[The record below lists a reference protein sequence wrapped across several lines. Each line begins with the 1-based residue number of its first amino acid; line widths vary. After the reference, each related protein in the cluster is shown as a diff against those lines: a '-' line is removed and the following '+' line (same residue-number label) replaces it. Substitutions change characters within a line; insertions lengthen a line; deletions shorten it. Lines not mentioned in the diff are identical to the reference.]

1 MKVRTWWGMRS
12 LIAVLRSIMNVEKA
26 AYTSNH
32 DEAER
37 KLVKGEE
44 KLPKEVLM
52 VELNVL
58 WFMLIHSGSYIE
70 PPYIKGESDTL
81 VFLLIKSFRVSLSR
95 DTQVLY
101 LKESLRIFY
110 FFILRITK
118 NFLFIYSKTHLI
130 KHSPVYS
137 YFLVSQENLKETFHI
152 IKL

>member
-1 MKVRTWWGMRS
+1 MRS

-58 WFMLIHSGSYIE
+58 WFMLIHSGS
-70 PPYIKGESDTL
+70 
-81 VFLLIKSFRVSLSR
+81 
-95 DTQVLY
+95 
-101 LKESLRIFY
+101 
-110 FFILRITK
+110 
-118 NFLFIYSKTHLI
+118 
-130 KHSPVYS
+130 
-137 YFLVSQENLKETFHI
+137 
-152 IKL
+152 